1 MNAIPEKKTRGGSW
15 LKIDSFTLML
25 VGTLLLATFLPAR
38 GDLVPAVDVLG
49 KGLIILLFFVHGAKM
64 PREAIVGVLAQW
76 KLQLLVLAATFVLFP
91 LIGIGLGPLSGG
103 FIAPELYTGILFL
116 CCLPSTVQSSI
127 ALTSV
132 ARGNVPAA
140 VCAAAASNLAGVL
153 LTPLLTGI
161 LLAQSSAIN
170 MDAVWSIIGLILLPF
185 TAGQMLHGWL
195 GGWLR
200 QHKLLTTIVD
210 RGAILVMVYGA
221 FGKAVTGGLWQSVSG
236 LDLAVLVIVCLL
248 ILGVVVLLLHG
259 VARATGLSK
268 PDETTLVFCG
278 SVKSMATGVP
288 MANVLFP
295 AATAGAIVLPLMM
308 FHTVQLVVGAYLAR
322 LYERRAIASGD
333 AA

>member
-1 MNAIPEKKTRGGSW
+1 MNAMPEKKLRGLSW

-64 PREAIVGVLAQW
+64 PREAIMGALAQW
-76 KLQLLVLAATFVLFP
+76 KLQLLVLAATFALFP

-103 FIAPELYTGILFL
+103 VIAPELYTGILFL

-132 ARGNVPAA
+132 ARGNVSAA
-140 VCAAAASNLAGVL
+140 VCAAAASNLAGVV
-153 LTPLLTGI
+153 LTPLLTGL
-161 LLAQSSAIN
+161 LLAHSSAIS

-185 TAGQMLHGWL
+185 AAGQLLHGWL

-200 QHKLLTTIVD
+200 RHKFLTTVVD

-248 ILGVVVLLLHG
+248 ILGVVVLLLRG
-259 VARATGLSK
+259 AAWATGLSK

-322 LYERRAIASGD
+322 VYERNAIAAEE